1 MLFFGPFASLLIIP
15 LPCAKKRI
23 YKAIE
28 EICRKSTWHGS
39 SSRLAAVRVIFS
51 LVYVCMYVLYH
62 ASWPNEKQYRPE
74 IRHSYSHWLY
84 LKRVFCFL
92 EEITPTAASLD
103 KLPCHVDFPHISS
116 NALFLIFSQSQAN
129 FQVFVRSFPSP
140 FSREQLQSELIFI
153 INNISVSLCWKWR
166 YSCCIFLV

>member
-1 MLFFGPFASLLIIP
+1 MLFFRRNCFIINNSPALCKKKKDIQGNRGDLQKIYVTRQFFEASGRQGDFFTCI
-15 LPCAKKRI
+15 
-23 YKAIE
+23 
-28 EICRKSTWHGS
+28 
-39 SSRLAAVRVIFS
+39 RVYI
-51 LVYVCMYVLYH
+51 LCH
-62 ASWPNEKQYRPE
+62 ASPPNEKQYRPE

-92 EEITPTAASLD
+92 EEITLTAASLD

-116 NALFLIFSQSQAN
+116 IALFLIFSQSQAN

-153 INNISVSLCWKWR
+153 INNISVSLCWKCR

>member
-1 MLFFGPFASLLIIP
+1 MPS
-15 LPCAKKRI
+15 KRI

-28 EICRKSTWHGS
+28 EICRKSTWHGR

-51 LVYVCMYVLYH
+51 LVYVCIYYVT
-62 ASWPNEKQYRPE
+62 PPRQTKNN
-74 IRHSYSHWLY
+74 ID
-84 LKRVFCFL
+84 LKFGTHTPIDFIQKGFFCFFD
-92 EEITPTAASLD
+92 EITLTAASLD

-116 NALFLIFSQSQAN
+116 IALFLIFSQSQAN

-153 INNISVSLCWKWR
+153 INNISVSLCWKGR